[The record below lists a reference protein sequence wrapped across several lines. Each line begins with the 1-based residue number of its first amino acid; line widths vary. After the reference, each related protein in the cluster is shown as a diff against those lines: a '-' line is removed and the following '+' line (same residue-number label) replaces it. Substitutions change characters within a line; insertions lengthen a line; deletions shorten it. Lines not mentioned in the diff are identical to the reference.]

1 MRRINPGDPSTIDT
15 VSAALKAD
23 GVVVLPTDT
32 IYGFSA
38 ALSSREGFDRV
49 VEVKQCGGG
58 RRFVHLA
65 SSIEMVSRFI
75 GGWGSGSEAKLRN
88 IWPASLTVVLPSG
101 PEVPSWV
108 GETIALRVPD
118 RSDLRAIVE
127 AVGEPILSTSV
138 NRAGEAPRLTADSIE
153 DGFGNRIDQIVVGDT
168 DDDSAPST
176 IVDLTGDKPRVVRQG
191 AYVWPTDE
199 NPSNSRSL

>member
-1 MRRINPGDPSTIDT
+1 MRRINSGDPSTIAT

-49 VEVKQCGGG
+49 VAAKQCGGG

-75 GGWGSGSEAKLRN
+75 GGWGSGSEAELRN

-101 PEVPSWV
+101 PEVPNWV

-118 RSDLRAIVE
+118 RSDLRALIE
-127 AVGEPILSTSV
+127 AVGQPILSTSV
-138 NRAGEAPRLTADSIE
+138 NSAGETPRLTADSIE
-153 DGFGNRIDQIVVGDT
+153 DAFGDRIDLIVVGDS
-168 DDDSAPST
+168 DDDAAPST

-191 AYVWPTDE
+191 AYAWPTDE
-199 NPSNSRSL
+199 NPSNLRSL

>member
-1 MRRINPGDPSTIDT
+1 MRRVKPEDPSIIET
-15 VSAALKAD
+15 VSTVLNAD
-23 GVVVLPTDT
+23 GVAVLPTDT

-38 ALSSREGFDRV
+38 ALSSRTGFERV
-49 VEVKQCGGG
+49 VATKQCGGG
-58 RRFVHLA
+58 RRFVYLA

-75 GGWGSGSEAKLRN
+75 DGWGSGSEEKLRD

-118 RSDLRAIVE
+118 ASELRALID
-127 AVGEPILSTSV
+127 AVGQPILSTSV
-138 NRAGEAPRLTADSIE
+138 NRAGEPPRLTADSIE
-153 DGFGNRIDQIVVGDT
+153 DDFDDEIDLVVVRDT
-168 DDDSAPST
+168 DDDSVPST
-176 IVDLTGDKPRVVRQG
+176 IVDLTGDTPRVVRQG

-199 NPSNSRSL
+199 NPSN